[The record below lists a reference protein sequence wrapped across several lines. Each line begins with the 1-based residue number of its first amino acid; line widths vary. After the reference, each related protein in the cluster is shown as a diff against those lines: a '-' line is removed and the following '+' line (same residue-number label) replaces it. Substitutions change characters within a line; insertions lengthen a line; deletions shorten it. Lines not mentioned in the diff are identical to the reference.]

1 MRWSP
6 SPPGHPE
13 IRETTQNAGW
23 LYFDGTYRNYPAFKR
38 KFASFQ
44 ANYHY
49 GTPLREP
56 VQQFQEMCLP
66 EKITLWIRK
75 VESMETAW
83 RRLGALLKDEIA
95 FIKDL
100 MQEIWKVSVIK
111 DRENERLMDF
121 YVLLQ
126 LHIK

>member
-1 MRWSP
+1 M
-6 SPPGHPE
+6 
-13 IRETTQNAGW
+13 
-23 LYFDGTYRNYPAFKR
+23 
-38 KFASFQ
+38 
-44 ANYHY
+44 
-49 GTPLREP
+49 
-56 VQQFQEMCLP
+56 QQFQEMCLP